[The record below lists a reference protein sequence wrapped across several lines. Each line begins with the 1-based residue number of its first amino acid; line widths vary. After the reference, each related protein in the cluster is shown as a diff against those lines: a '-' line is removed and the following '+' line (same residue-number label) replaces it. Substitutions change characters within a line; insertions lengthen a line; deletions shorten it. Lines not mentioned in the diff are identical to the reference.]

1 MRNGGDNGA
10 DEAPQGL
17 VFPCDFPLKM
27 FGINNLEFIAAVD
40 EVIEEYVPRNDW
52 VVTRTNESS
61 NKKYLS
67 YTVVVRAR
75 SREQLDQ
82 VCAAVTKCPAVIM
95 AL

>member
-1 MRNGGDNGA
+1 MHNGNGKSD
-10 DEAPQGL
+10 DEQVQGL

-27 FGINNLEFIAAVD
+27 FGKNTLSFIAEVD
-40 EVIEEYVPRNDW
+40 EVIEEHVPRSDW

-61 NKKYLS
+61 NKNYLS

-75 SREQLDQ
+75 NRQQLDS